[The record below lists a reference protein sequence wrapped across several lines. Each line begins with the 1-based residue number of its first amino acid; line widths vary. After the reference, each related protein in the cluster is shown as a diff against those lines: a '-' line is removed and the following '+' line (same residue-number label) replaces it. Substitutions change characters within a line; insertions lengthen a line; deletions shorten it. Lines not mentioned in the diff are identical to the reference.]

1 MGKNNNLI
9 NSLKA
14 IAERN
19 RIQNVEKASN
29 EIIPPVYA
37 AVALALHKKYGFGY
51 KRINDVF
58 VESQRIWEEFSGSP
72 DEMVNL
78 CEEKT
83 GISVIIGNKR
93 GDE

>member
-9 NSLKA
+9 NSMKLL
-14 IAERN
+14 AERN

-37 AVALALHKKYGFGY
+37 AVALALHKKCGFGY

-72 DEMVNL
+72 DEMVKL

-83 GISVIIGNKR
+83 GISVVLGGKQL
-93 GDE
+93 